1 MNCLKSP
8 CLLKCS
14 ICMLCAIMI
23 SLFTISCSDLPSA
36 VFPEETTPP
45 RHNTIIFKTR
55 DDDYNVFEDSEY
67 LEYDRQ
73 IYYTDGV
80 GTTTVLDEESL
91 KRATPAVNTLYCM
104 IDAIIRGKDDKYND
118 LFSSV
123 YYKDNAPVDAF
134 RMQPLYDVRIVY
146 IRTVEVEENGR
157 SYTRYE
163 YDVSY
168 KICWNDGTF
177 RTDLGHHESKKQ
189 CFVLSDRTGSE
200 VLIDQI
206 IEYKYKS

>member
-1 MNCLKSP
+1 MHHSKIIRI
-8 CLLKCS
+8 LKCS
-14 ICMLCAIMI
+14 VGAICAVLMTLSAV
-23 SLFTISCSDLPSA
+23 SCGDLPSA
-36 VFPEETTPP
+36 IFPEETTPP

-91 KRATPAVNTLYCM
+91 KRANSAVNTLYRM
-104 IDAIIRGKDDKYND
+104 IDAIIRGKDEKYNA
-118 LFSSV
+118 LFSPY
-123 YYKDNAPVDAF
+123 YYKDNDPVDAF
-134 RMQPLYDVRIVY
+134 HMQPLYDVRIVY
-146 IRTVEVEENGR
+146 IRTAEVEEDGR
-157 SYTRYE
+157 TYTRYE

-177 RTDLGHHESKKQ
+177 RTDLGHHESRKQ
-189 CFVLSDRTGSE
+189 CFVLSDRTGSD